1 MHSCIDLYAL
11 YTAVAI
17 GSIFTDFLLMVLPL
31 PYIWTL
37 RTTLGRRILTGLLF
51 VFGGM

>member
-1 MHSCIDLYAL
+1 MHNCINLYTL

-17 GSIFTDFLLMVLPL
+17 GSIFTDSLLMVLPL

-37 RTTLGRRILTGLLF
+37 RTTVGRRILTGFLF
-51 VFGGM
+51 IFGGM

>member
-1 MHSCIDLYAL
+1 MHDCINLYIL
-11 YTAVAI
+11 YTAVAV
-17 GSIFTDFLLMVLPL
+17 GSIITDFLLMVLPL

-37 RTTLGRRILTGLLF
+37 RTSVSRRILTGLLF